1 MRECAGSDS
10 AAVRSAGVSLAAP
23 LDAPARGPSVKAEA
37 ARERIRLLKFVTLF
51 AIGGTERQVVNL
63 AKGLDRTRFDLRL
76 ACLNR
81 VGELL
86 SECDAERW
94 PIAEYR
100 IHRLY
105 GFGTLRRQWELV
117 RHLRRDG
124 IQVMH
129 TYGFYPN
136 VFALPAA
143 RAAGIPLVIGSVR
156 DTGNVWSRWQH
167 EIHKVCLRLADHVIV
182 NAEAVRTDLHRRG
195 YVVKGVSV
203 IPNGIDC
210 ERFRVPA
217 SGDAVRRDWQI
228 PAGAPVVGVLS
239 RLLPQKGHD
248 YFLQAAAVIA
258 ARHPDVRFVLV
269 GDTKIN
275 QDYREHLKRLVAT
288 LGLQD
293 RVLFTGFRLD
303 IPQLLR
309 ALTISVLPS
318 LGEGLSNALLE
329 SMAAGVP
336 VVATRAGGNPE
347 IVEDGVTGLLVP
359 PADAGALASAI
370 CRLLDD
376 RALAVRCGEAGRR
389 LVWSAYS
396 LEQAVAR
403 TERLYADL
411 LRERSSRRVRAAA

>member
-1 MRECAGSDS
+1 MPECVAGSGS
-10 AAVRSAGVSLAAP
+10 SAGTSALTPPV
-23 LDAPARGPSVKAEA
+23 DAPAVAPGVGVEA
-37 ARERIRLLKFVTLF
+37 ASERIRLLKFVTLF

-63 AKGLDRTRFDLRL
+63 AKGMDRARVDLRL

-86 SECDAERW
+86 PECDAEGW
-94 PIAEYR
+94 SITEYR

-105 GFGTLRRQWELV
+105 GYETLKRQWEFAC
-117 RHLRRDG
+117 HLRRDG
-124 IQVMH
+124 IQVLH

-143 RAAGIPLVIGSVR
+143 RAAGVPVVIGSVR

-167 EIHKVCLRLADHVIV
+167 EIHKICLRLATHVIV
-182 NAEAVRTDLHRRG
+182 NAEAVRRDLMRRG
-195 YVVKGVSV
+195 YAVKGITV

-210 ERFRVPA
+210 ERFRVPG
-217 SGDAVRRDWQI
+217 SGEAVRRDWGI
-228 PAGAPVVGVLS
+228 PLRVPVVGVLS

-248 YFLQAAAVIA
+248 YFLQAAAVVA

-275 QDYREHLKRLVAT
+275 EAYRDHLKRLVAA

-293 RVLFTGFRLD
+293 RVLFTGFRMD
-303 IPQLLR
+303 VPQLLR
-309 ALTISVLPS
+309 ALTVSVLPS

-336 VVATRAGGNPE
+336 VVATTAGGNPE

-359 PADAGALASAI
+359 PADAAALASAI
-370 CRLLDD
+370 CRLLETP
-376 RALAVRCGEAGRR
+376 ALAARCGEAGRR
-389 LVWSAYS
+389 LVWTQYS
-396 LEQAVAR
+396 LEQAVIR

-411 LRERSSRRVRAAA
+411 LRERSGRRWRPAA